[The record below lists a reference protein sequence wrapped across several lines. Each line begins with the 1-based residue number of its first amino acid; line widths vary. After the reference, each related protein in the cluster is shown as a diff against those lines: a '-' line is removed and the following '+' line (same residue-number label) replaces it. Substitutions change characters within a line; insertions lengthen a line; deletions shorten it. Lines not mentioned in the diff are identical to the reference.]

1 MRQNKRHEI
10 LRSASSV
17 IADRRVSG
25 LRVED
30 VADRAGVG
38 TSVIC
43 YHFENDRAP
52 STAFAK
58 FSDDE
63 RSDSAYSLLSTA
75 LLGDIEDSTAA
86 REFCV
91 VWQELAVSA
100 VFDPELRRHVDE
112 VSTDWTEKMTSIMKV
127 GQQDG
132 SIRADIDANPKS
144 ELLTSL
150 LDGLISQWL
159 SGSLGREQIR
169 ELLLVCLEN
178 RVRPNRSDHR
188 TTANTM
194 TPGR

>member
-1 MRQNKRHEI
+1 MI
-10 LRSASSV
+10 Y
-17 IADRRVSG
+17 
-25 LRVED
+25 
-30 VADRAGVG
+30 
-38 TSVIC
+38 
-43 YHFENDRAP
+43 YHFGSRADLIHAVMHFANDRAP
-52 STAFAK
+52 STAVAK
-58 FSDDE
+58 LSDDE

-91 VWQELAVSA
+91 VWQELTASA

-112 VSTDWTEKMTSIMKV
+112 VSTDWTEKITSIIKV

-132 SIRADIDANPKS
+132 SIRADIDAKLES

-150 LDGLISQWL
+150 LDGLISRWL
-159 SGSLGREQIR
+159 SGSLGRERIS
-169 ELLLVCLEN
+169 ELLLVSLED

-188 TTANTM
+188 TTADTM